1 MDRDEPL
8 DPSSD
13 SPQIQLDVYETHR
26 DLAVLAAI
34 PGAAPEDVQATAT
47 ATTLLL
53 QVKMRVA
60 GAESEATAWTWYL
73 QEIPEGD
80 FTRLI
85 DLPVEVDPRRARA
98 TFENGLLRLELP
110 KAVAAQAHRVPV
122 QSGMPRPQEAKADP
136 RRKDR

>member
-8 DPSSD
+8 APSSD
-13 SPQIQLDVYETHR
+13 SPQIQLDVYETER
-26 DLAVLAAI
+26 DLVVLASV

-53 QVKMRVA
+53 QVKIRGA
-60 GAESEATAWTWYL
+60 GVESEATPWTWYL
-73 QEIPEGD
+73 QEIPEGE

-85 DLPVEVDPRRARA
+85 DLPVEVDPRWTRA

-110 KAVAAQAHRVPV
+110 KAEAARPHRVPV
-122 QSGMPRPQEAKADP
+122 QSGRQRPHEARTEP
-136 RRKDR
+136 RRRDR